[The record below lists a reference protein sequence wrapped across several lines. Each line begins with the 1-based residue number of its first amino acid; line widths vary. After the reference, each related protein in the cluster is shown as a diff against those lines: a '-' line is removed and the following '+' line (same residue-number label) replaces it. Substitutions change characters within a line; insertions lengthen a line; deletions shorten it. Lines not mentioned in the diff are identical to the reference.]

1 MIFKSYRTAYILF
14 FAAGCVFFLITML
27 SFFACFNNDAKKSF
41 DNNIKTDEF
50 SGELSSITSLNDF
63 KNKIRQKVIER
74 NISGIDIPI
83 LIDDYVRNK
92 FYHTTLFYKPCENY
106 ILFFLDVIFPEYFFR
121 VVLNSDDIIKS
132 NFAACNQQVIVF
144 LDIVKEYGFE
154 YGVVG
159 FNAINFEHL
168 AGAVKFDG
176 KWYFFDSNL
185 EPKYDRSNP
194 KIFDAV
200 VASDKN
206 TLHSMYKHAIN
217 RNLIS
222 LDNLK
227 QKSISLKEI
236 SVLPGATGRSIQSIT
251 AYISKYIWIIFLL
264 IGFIFL
270 YFEKKN
276 K

>member
-1 MIFKSYRTAYILF
+1 L
-14 FAAGCVFFLITML
+14 GGL
-27 SFFACFNNDAKKSF
+27 
-41 DNNIKTDEF
+41 
-50 SGELSSITSLNDF
+50 
-63 KNKIRQKVIER
+63 Q
-74 NISGIDIPI
+74 
-83 LIDDYVRNK
+83 
-92 FYHTTLFYKPCENY
+92 
-106 ILFFLDVIFPEYFFR
+106 
-121 VVLNSDDIIKS
+121 
-132 NFAACNQQVIVF
+132 
-144 LDIVKEYGFE
+144 
-154 YGVVG
+154 
-159 FNAINFEHL
+159 
-168 AGAVKFDG
+168 
-176 KWYFFDSNL
+176 
-185 EPKYDRSNP
+185 